1 MDGDNVS
8 TKGLL
13 VLHRGR
19 LYYSLI
25 LSLQSDPQ
33 IVSDRTV
40 YPRRSIIKVVV
51 SKNNQDGVFSLL
63 SLDKDS
69 IATEELQGLHGIV

>member
-13 VLHRGR
+13 VLYRGR
-19 LYYSLI
+19 LYYNLS

-40 YPRRSIIKVVV
+40 YPRRSIIKVVI

-69 IATEELQGLHGIV
+69 IATEELQSLHGIV